1 MHELSVA
8 QSIAGF
14 ALSETESQNA
24 NKVREIYVDVGE
36 LMQVDTKVLLDA
48 LKMLMTG
55 PKLEGCKVRVQVT
68 AASFSCRRCS
78 SAWGM
83 AEAKS
88 QLGEVSQELLVK
100 EPDSDELPL
109 HFLPYL
115 YPAFIHCPKCGSSD
129 IAATEGEDVQIR
141 KMVLE

>member
-14 ALSETESQNA
+14 ALSETEKRNA
-24 NKVREIYVDVGE
+24 KKVTELHIDVGE
-36 LMQVDTKVLLDA
+36 LMQVDTKILLDA
-48 LKMLMTG
+48 LNMLMVGTRL
-55 PKLEGCKVRVQVT
+55 KGCDVRIRVVG
-68 AASFSCRRCS
+68 ASFSCRRCS
-78 SAWGM
+78 ARWGM
-83 AEAKS
+83 AEAKR
-88 QLGEVSQELLVK
+88 QLGAVEEDLLVK

-129 IAATEGEDVQIR
+129 VAATRGEDVQIR

>member
-8 QSIAGF
+8 QSIVDY
-14 ALSETESQNA
+14 ALTEVEKRNA
-24 NKVREIYVDVGE
+24 TKVGEISVEVGE

-48 LKMLMTG
+48 LRMLMSG
-55 PKLEGCKVRVQVT
+55 PKLEGCKVRIQVA

-78 SAWGM
+78 SEWGM
-83 AEAKS
+83 DEARS
-88 QLGEVSQELLVK
+88 QLGAVSHDLLVK

-129 IAATEGEDVQIR
+129 VAVTEGEDVQIR
-141 KMVLE
+141 KLVVE